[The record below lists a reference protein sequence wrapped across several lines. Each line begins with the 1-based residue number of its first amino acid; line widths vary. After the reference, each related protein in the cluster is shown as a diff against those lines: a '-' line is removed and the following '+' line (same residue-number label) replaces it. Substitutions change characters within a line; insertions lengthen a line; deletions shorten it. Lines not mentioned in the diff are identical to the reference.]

1 MSTTWTSLFPDEAQL
16 LGRVFKKL
24 PGQYTITVPAG
35 VGFVR
40 AHALGCGGQ
49 GDQWGGSAAYA
60 RAIVA
65 VTPGD
70 ALTVQVGDCST
81 ASTPGDSWVKRQ
93 DGTIIVYADRGRGDG
108 DRGQALLS
116 TGDVT
121 RDGQNGNQ
129 ITAPSAGGGAV
140 TADQNDTDPVIGQG
154 RGADFSQTRS
164 GDYGCG
170 GHLIAQTLYG
180 NFEGF
185 VADPAGTGLICLEW
199 FNANPNY

>member
-1 MSTTWTSLFPDEAQL
+1 MTTWTSLFPDEAQL

-24 PGQYTITVPAG
+24 PGQFTVTVPAG
-35 VGFVR
+35 VAFMR

-49 GDQWGGSAAYA
+49 GDQWGGSGAYA

-65 VTPGD
+65 VTPGE

-81 ASTPGDSWVKRQ
+81 ASTPGDSWVKRN
-93 DGTIIVYADRGRGDG
+93 DGTVIVYADRGRGDG

-121 RDGQNGNQ
+121 RDGQDGNQ
-129 ITAPSAGGGAV
+129 NAGFEAGGAL
-140 TADQNDTDPVIGQG
+140 TADQNDYDPVFGQG
-154 RGADFSQTRS
+154 RGAEYTKTRS

-170 GHLIAQTLYG
+170 GHRFPQTLNG
-180 NFEGF
+180 NFVGY
-185 VADPAGTGLICLEW
+185 VSWPAGTGIVCLEW